1 MGGLKYVA
9 LSVLALVAASVAI
22 GAFFGWAAL
31 VLFPFGVFIGV
42 ATMAGV
48 VADVGRRY
56 GLVGSRPGD
65 RAPLERTPER
75 GRPAILW
82 DDDLDRP
89 AWSLSADT
97 ERWT

>member
-42 ATMAGV
+42 ATISSAPPSSTTRVVPPPVPLIEV
-48 VADVGRRY
+48 VALPKV
-56 GLVGSRPGD
+56 SR
-65 RAPLERTPER
+65 
-75 GRPAILW
+75 
-82 DDDLDRP
+82 
-89 AWSLSADT
+89 
-97 ERWT
+97 